1 MKDVL
6 IRAGKTFLQAF
17 LSSLVVFINTTGSI
31 DKTML
36 KSALIGAIASGI
48 SACMNFVIQLLD
60 KGGEKYAEK

>member
-17 LSSLVVFINTTGSI
+17 LGSLIVFINNTATI
-31 DKTML
+31 DKTVL

-48 SACMNFVIQLLD
+48 SACMNYVIQLLD
-60 KGGEKYAEK
+60 KGGKEND

>member
-17 LSSLVVFINTTGSI
+17 LGSLAVFINTNATI

>member
-17 LSSLVVFINTTGSI
+17 LGSLVVFINTTGSI

-36 KSALIGAIASGI
+36 KSAIIGAIASGI
-48 SACMNFVIQLLD
+48 SAVMNLILDLLKKD
-60 KGGEKYAEK
+60 NNTNGVG